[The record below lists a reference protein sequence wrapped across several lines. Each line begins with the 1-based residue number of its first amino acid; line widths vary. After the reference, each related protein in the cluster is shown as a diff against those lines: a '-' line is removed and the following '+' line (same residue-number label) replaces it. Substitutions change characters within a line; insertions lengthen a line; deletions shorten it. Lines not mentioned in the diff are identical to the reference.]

1 MSATKPRILVVDDEP
16 INRLLINNYLRGGEY
31 QLNTACDGQE
41 AWEQLSAE
49 PKGFDLVLLDIM
61 MPRVDGWEVLRR
73 IKTDPVMQAIP
84 VVVQTA
90 LNCPQ
95 DVHRGI
101 RSGAY
106 HYLSKPYEKEMLR
119 SVIAAGVRDSRR
131 YRRLQD
137 QVERVGRMLGL
148 VRRAEFQF
156 RTPEEGRELA
166 RTLASA
172 CPDPGR
178 VVVGLAELL
187 VNAVEHGNLAID
199 HRDRNRLLETNSMD
213 QEVFR
218 RLRLPEYRDR
228 FVQVNYERDAD
239 EIRIHI
245 RNQGEGWPG
254 AGQGAADPRSGFDT
268 QGRGILAAHRISFD
282 ELEFRE
288 PGNEV
293 VAVIRIPATH

>member
-106 HYLSKPYEKEMLR
+106 HYLSKPY
-119 SVIAAGVRDSRR
+119 
-131 YRRLQD
+131 
-137 QVERVGRMLGL
+137 
-148 VRRAEFQF
+148 
-156 RTPEEGRELA
+156 
-166 RTLASA
+166 
-172 CPDPGR
+172 
-178 VVVGLAELL
+178 
-187 VNAVEHGNLAID
+187 
-199 HRDRNRLLETNSMD
+199 
-213 QEVFR
+213 
-218 RLRLPEYRDR
+218 
-228 FVQVNYERDAD
+228 
-239 EIRIHI
+239 
-245 RNQGEGWPG
+245 
-254 AGQGAADPRSGFDT
+254 
-268 QGRGILAAHRISFD
+268 
-282 ELEFRE
+282 
-288 PGNEV
+288 
-293 VAVIRIPATH
+293 